1 MTDTKSEARE
11 FWIDI
16 SDCEDDDALPS
27 IAYEEHPKQGPL
39 PWQEKLVHVIQ
50 FSAHQDLKAKHERLL
65 EALIEKTK
73 RSNYEWFEGYAYS
86 PDEWVNEG
94 QIACALEIL
103 SKVEKTEG
111 LKK

>member
-1 MTDTKSEARE
+1 MTRTPISEITDFVPEFHDRE
-11 FWIDI
+11 GEMQRHLDATRALSLSYLNELENIKDI
-16 SDCEDDDALPS
+16 YA
-27 IAYEEHPKQGPL
+27 
-39 PWQEKLVHVIQ
+39 
-50 FSAHQDLKAKHERLL
+50 DLKAKHERLL
-65 EALIEKTK
+65 EALREKTK

-103 SKVEKTEG
+103 SEVEKTEG